1 MSITDSSLDKET
13 LLVNDSDVKMSQ
25 NINGGTST
33 GLIRKSNT
41 RWIVI
46 FLIGSLNVGY
56 MYSSDYASTLSNN
69 FLDDWKKTS

>member
-1 MSITDSSLDKET
+1 MSITDSSVDKET

-25 NINGGTST
+25 NINGVNTT
-33 GLIRKSNT
+33 ELIRKSKT

-69 FLDDWKKTS
+69 FLDDWGISS